1 VSLEQYNKRWM
12 ICNYH
17 TLLLDSK
24 VDLELINNPVPKNKE
39 SDKGVYEILFPRDQS
54 RYIGRSNRL
63 YERFRDHFCR
73 RSNSQENLQNRIDL
87 AIKRNEKVF
96 IMILDRDIKK
106 ERYWINK
113 SKNVLNIFK

>member
-1 VSLEQYNKRWM
+1 MISKYNG
-12 ICNYH
+12 
-17 TLLLDSK
+17 LLCDSK
-24 VDLELINNPVPKNKE
+24 VNLELINNPVPKNKE
-39 SDKGVYEILFPRDQS
+39 SDKGVYEILFPRDQT

-63 YERFRDHFCR
+63 YGRFRDHLCR
-73 RSNSQENLQNRIDL
+73 RKNSQENLQNRIDL

-113 SKNVLNIFK
+113 SKNLLNIFK